1 MQLKRPWTARGLNDG
16 EELRMKFVTFRNG
29 GSDHV
34 GMMTSQDDAV
44 IDLTAAGIASDM
56 VDLIRSFDLSASKIN
71 ATSNAPAIPLG
82 KVKLL
87 APIPVPPR
95 NIFCV
100 GKNYSEHAREFGAS
114 GFDSGSIGGSE
125 APEFPI
131 IFTKPPSTVIGPG
144 DPIRSDLDP
153 YASVDYEA
161 ELAVVIKGSGRVT
174 DGDDPMS
181 FVFGY
186 TIFNDVT
193 SRELQKRHKQWLLG
207 KGIDTF
213 GPMGPAILSADAV
226 RDVQSLQ
233 IKLSVNGEQRQSAS
247 LADLIFDIPKLIRTI
262 GRSISFEPGDIIA
275 TGTPVGVG
283 IGFKPPRYLQ
293 PGDHVRIE
301 VPEIGVLEN
310 PVC

>member
-1 MQLKRPWTARGLNDG
+1 MNGSSPSGA
-16 EELRMKFVTFRNG
+16 KFVTFRNG

-34 GMMTSQDDAV
+34 GMMTLRDDAV
-44 IDLTAAGIASDM
+44 IDLTAAGIVSDM
-56 VDLIRSFDLSASKIN
+56 IDLVRRFDSSASQID
-71 ATSNAPAIPLG
+71 ATSNAPVIPLG
-82 KVKLL
+82 EVRLL
-87 APIPVPPR
+87 APIIPPR

-100 GKNYSEHAREFGAS
+100 GKNYSEHAKEFGAS

-125 APEFPI
+125 APDYPI
-131 IFTKPPSTVIGPG
+131 IFTKPPSTIIGPG
-144 DPIRSDLDP
+144 DPIRTDLDP

-161 ELAVVIKGSGRVT
+161 ELAVVIKRSGRVT
-174 DGDDPMS
+174 DDDDPMS

-226 RDVQSLQ
+226 QDVRSLD

-247 LADLIFDIPKLIRTI
+247 LADLIFDIPKLVRTI
-262 GRSISFEPGDIIA
+262 GRSISFEPGDVIA

-283 IGFKPPRYLQ
+283 IGFTPPRYLQ

-301 VPEIGVLEN
+301 VSAIGVLEN